1 MTHLPVQQIAKLS
14 NLTLSGEE
22 LLKFSKQLGETV
34 EYIDNLQELD
44 IKNVEPTSSP
54 AGNVNVYFEDGT
66 KNERTLPQAT
76 YKVSRIL

>member
-22 LLKFSKQLGETV
+22 LAKFSKQLDETV

-44 IKNVEPTSSP
+44 IEKVEPTSSP

-66 KNERTLPQAT
+66 KNKRSLPAAS